1 MQQPPADPA
10 HAVAD
15 LLLVRGAGDRDSHDP
30 RDARDARVARALD
43 R

>member
-15 LLLVRGAGDRDSHDP
+15 LLLVRGAGDRGALEL
-30 RDARDARVARALD
+30 ARERER
-43 R
+43 